1 MIGSHLDSLVGND
14 DAVMHDL
21 FSATRQLLRIY
32 EMPMTALFQ
41 LVDALER
48 RPGAMEDL
56 TLGQLLR
63 MVGSVEMPE

>member
-32 EMPMTALFQ
+32 EMPMTALYQ
-41 LVDALER
+41 LVEALER

-63 MVGSVEMPE
+63 MVGSVEVSG

>member
-63 MVGSVEMPE
+63 MVGSVEMSV

>member
-32 EMPMTALFQ
+32 EMPMTTLFQ

>member
-32 EMPMTALFQ
+32 EMPMTALCQ

>member
-32 EMPMTALFQ
+32 EMPMTVLFQ

>member
-48 RPGAMEDL
+48 RPGAVEDL
-56 TLGQLLR
+56 TLGQLLG

>member
-1 MIGSHLDSLVGND
+1 MIGSHLDALVGND

-41 LVDALER
+41 LVEAIER
-48 RPGAMEDL
+48 RTGPMEDL
-56 TLGQLLR
+56 SLGELLM
-63 MVGSVEMPE
+63 MVGSVEVTP

>member
-56 TLGQLLR
+56 TLGQLLG

>member
-32 EMPMTALFQ
+32 EMPMTGLFQ

-48 RPGAMEDL
+48 LPGAMEDL